1 MIGLAFAS
9 KKPRAVQKIT
19 MGFLSRLFGG
29 SQSKSDSFVVQWAER
44 RRNELPHEKKEVT
57 LEDLF
62 AVFVY
67 YLATFAKPDPKR
79 SRKHMRTFGRD
90 FRADDSTLF
99 ELGCYMY
106 SHFEIWLFSKRPR
119 LCEMVSRVFRR
130 EFIRLFT
137 RALQINNVADLFEQR
152 VSKYRSLGCSKPDV
166 KKSFF
171 YLSQLIQRT
180 QDQKPEPYDFDNEPV
195 IIGGF
200 FGVYFL
206 ESKLTAWVTAML
218 PAMVESMEKATEDL
232 ENLDDESLEG
242 EEDDEGWDEEE
253 EEYEDLDEDPWDD
266 KG

>member
-1 MIGLAFAS
+1 MIGLAFVS

-44 RRNELPHEKKEVT
+44 RRNELLHIKEGVM

-67 YLATFAKPDPKR
+67 HLATFAWPNPKR
-79 SRKHMRTFGRD
+79 ARKYMRTFGRD
-90 FRADDSTLF
+90 FRVNDSTLF
-99 ELGCYMY
+99 ELGCYVY
-106 SHFEIWLFSKRPR
+106 SHFEIWLFLKRPR
-119 LCEMVSRVFRR
+119 LCEMASRVFRR

-152 VSKYRSLGCSKPDV
+152 VSKYRSLGCSKPAV

-195 IIGGF
+195 ITGDF
-200 FGVYFL
+200 FGAYFL
-206 ESKLTAWVTAML
+206 QCNLAAWVTATL
-218 PAMVESMEKATEDL
+218 PIMVEGMEKATEDL
-232 ENLDDESLEG
+232 ENLDDESLEE